1 VEACLEEEELK
12 ILVFLVPNQLSQQE
26 VYLELLASEL
36 VNRNRVHYLEVKSN
50 QLQEASLVIHP

>member
-50 QLQEASLVIHP
+50 HLQEASLVIHP